1 MKGFISYLMLMAVML
16 VGFSCSNDDE
26 PSSAD
31 ARINFYM
38 VDAPAN
44 YDEVWI
50 EVESIKVN
58 VDKKG
63 EDSGHDSDEA
73 GWVEIPYEANSK
85 YVNLLDLTGAN
96 SLLLGTEDFP
106 EGKINQ
112 IRLMLGDDNYVV
124 MDGKRSELTTPS
136 AEQSGLKIKVN
147 QVIEGGMFYDLIID
161 FDAAKSIVSA
171 GASGKL
177 ILKPVLRAYL
187 EEASGIS
194 GQVLPVAAQ
203 VIKLTATRSGE
214 EVNTF
219 TDVTGNYKIQ
229 GLADGTYS
237 LTFTPNELYS
247 PKTVAAVVVVKGK
260 ITTVPPVTLTL
271 K

>member
-16 VGFSCSNDDE
+16 VGFSCSDDDA

-63 EDSGHDSDEA
+63 EDSGNDSDES
-73 GWVEIPYEANSK
+73 GWVEIPFQANSK
-85 YVNLLDLTGAN
+85 YVNLLDLTGNN

-112 IRLMLGDDNYVV
+112 IRLILGDDNYVV
-124 MDGKRSELTTPS
+124 MNGKRSELTTPS

-171 GASGKL
+171 GNSGKL

-187 EEASGIS
+187 EEASGVT

-203 VIKLTATRSGE
+203 VIKVTAARSGE
-214 EVNTF
+214 EFNTF
-219 TDVTGNYKIQ
+219 ADVTGNYKIQ
-229 GLADGTYS
+229 GLADGIYA
-237 LTFTPNELYS
+237 LKFTPNELYKPS
-247 PKTVAAVVVVKGK
+247 TVAAVVVVKGK

>member
-31 ARINFYM
+31 ARVNFYM

-63 EDSGHDSDEA
+63 EDSGNDSDES
-73 GWVEIPYEANSK
+73 GWVEIPFEANSK
-85 YVNLLDLTGAN
+85 YVNLLDLTGNN

-124 MDGKRSELTTPS
+124 VNGKRSELTTPS

-147 QVIEGGMFYDLIID
+147 QVIEGGMFYDLVID

-171 GASGKL
+171 GASGKF

-203 VIKLTATRSGE
+203 VIKVTAARNGE

-219 TDVTGNYKIQ
+219 ADVTGNYKIQ

-247 PKTVAAVVVVKGK
+247 PNTVESVVVVNGK